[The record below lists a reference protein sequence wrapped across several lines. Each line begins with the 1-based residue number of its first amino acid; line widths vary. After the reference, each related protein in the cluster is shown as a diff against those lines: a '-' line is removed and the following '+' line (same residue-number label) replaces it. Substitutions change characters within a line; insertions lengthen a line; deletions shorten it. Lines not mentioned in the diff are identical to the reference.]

1 MAVIE
6 NLGLAVSVVIDG
18 TAAQEYDDPQAV
30 LEHEGEKID
39 PTVTAVC
46 NKYIMAEDETE
57 YLVRLEVLPQN
68 TWVGLNKKNTVVFQ
82 VHIDGKWRRGASFR
96 SKILKNGY
104 REKDLDGTK
113 TYDSNGWSMRKFSF
127 GTITA
132 SEHSY
137 SIFLKEILTV
147 HTS

>member
-1 MAVIE
+1 MAVLE
-6 NLGLAVSVVIDG
+6 NLGLAVSVVIGG

-68 TWVGLNKKNTVVFQ
+68 TWVGLNKENTILFQ
-82 VHIDGKWRRGASFR
+82 VHIDGKRRRGTPFR
-96 SKILKNGY
+96 SKYLKNGY
-104 REKDLDGTK
+104 GKKDLDGIK
-113 TYDSNGWSMRKFSF
+113 THDSNGWSMRKFSF

-132 SEHSY
+132 SEHPFSV
-137 SIFLKEILTV
+137 FLKEILTV